1 MTARPTSSEPA
12 PSVTLRCQVTP
23 GVAVLGRDRPRL
35 SWRIESDLPSISQE
49 SYEVQAAPD
58 PDFDAVLATTGEI
71 DSAEQIGIEAPGEP
85 LHSREVRFYRVRL
98 RTAAGWTNWTAPLR
112 VEAGLLLASD
122 WRAVAITL
130 PADPGAERP
139 SPAPLLRREFA
150 VDGTVVRARLYAT
163 ALGMCSLSIN
173 GRRVSG
179 DLLSPGWTAYR
190 SRLLHD
196 TYDVTDLLVEGPN
209 VMAAM
214 LGDGWYRG
222 RLGWEPYGR
231 RGRYGTELGLIA
243 QLEVEL
249 TDGGQFVLATDGT
262 WRASTG
268 EVRMADIYDGCD
280 IDLRERQTGWD
291 RPGFDDAAWSPARII
306 AFDLGR
312 VEPRVAP
319 PVRPVMVIP
328 VKTADIGPGRW
339 QLDGGQNIA
348 GFVRLRVHGARGAS
362 VVVRHAEVLEPGG
375 ALHTRS
381 LRSARATDA
390 YVLADDQEVVLEPA
404 FTFHGFRYAEV
415 ETEAD
420 LVAAEFV
427 AISSDLAPRAS
438 FACSDDTLN
447 RFVENVVWSQRDNF
461 VSVPTDCPQRDER
474 LGWTGDAQAF
484 AATACVLFDAQSF
497 WTSWLRDLALD
508 QDPTLGVP
516 TVVPDVVLDGESRFG
531 RAGWADAATIV
542 PWAVYESFGDPDVLR
557 TQFESMRSHV
567 RSLVHRQGADGLL
580 EPAMQFGDW
589 LDPDAPADRPAE
601 AKADPTFL
609 ANAFFAHSASLVA
622 DAARVL
628 CRPDVEEEHRS
639 IAERV
644 SQAAWRRWR
653 DHAVTNQTGCAIALR
668 FGIVPSDERALVAGA
683 LAQLVREANGRVATG
698 FLGTPLVLPALA
710 ACGYYEEAYL
720 MLLCREVPSWLYQVE
735 QGATT
740 VWERWD
746 AIRPDGSLHPGKMTH
761 EQKFISNDADEGQML
776 SFNHYAY
783 GAVVDWIYRRLAG
796 IAPDA
801 REPGYRHIVFAPH
814 PPASVDWARASVDT
828 PYGLAAIEWR
838 RAAGQLHVDLTIP
851 VGAHGSFVA
860 PTETGSCAEPDGKR
874 VALAPGRHHITVRHG
889 AEGLSIKQVTVD
901 AGSGIDAAVEGA
913 ALDDQAMPSQPA
925 GSSVSR
931 ADARQTQPPTR

>member
-1 MTARPTSSEPA
+1 MTARPTSSEAAPA
-12 PSVTLRCQVTP
+12 VRLRCQLTP
-23 GVAVLGRDRPRL
+23 GVDVLGRDRPRL
-35 SWRIESDLPSISQE
+35 SWRIESDTPSISQE
-49 SYEVQAAPD
+49 SYEVQAASD
-58 PDFDAVLATTGEI
+58 PAFDAVLATTGEI
-71 DSAEQIGIEAPGEP
+71 DRVEQIGIAAPGAP
-85 LHSREVRFYRVRL
+85 LQSREVRFYRVRI
-98 RTAAGWTNWTAPLR
+98 RTSAGWTTWSAPLR
-112 VEAGLLLASD
+112 VEAGLLLPSD
-122 WRAVAITL
+122 WQAVAITL
-130 PADPGAERP
+130 PGDPGADRP
-139 SPAPLLRREFA
+139 SPAPILRREFA
-150 VDGTVVRARLYAT
+150 VIGSVVRARLYAT
-163 ALGMCSLSIN
+163 ALGMYSLSIN

-190 SRLLHD
+190 RRFLHD
-196 TYDVTDLLVEGPN
+196 TYDVADLLVEGPN
-209 VMAAM
+209 VIAGM

-222 RLGWEPYGR
+222 RLGWEPIGSR
-231 RGRYGTELGLIA
+231 CRYGTEVGLIA

-249 TDGGQFVLATDGT
+249 SDGERFVLATDGT

-268 EVRMADIYDGCD
+268 EIRMADIYDGCV

-291 RPGFDDAAWSPARII
+291 RPGFDDSDWSPAHII
-306 AFDLGR
+306 PFDLGC

-319 PVRPVMVIP
+319 PVRPVKVIP
-328 VKTADIGPGRW
+328 VKTVDIGSGRW

-348 GFVRLRVHGARGAS
+348 GFVRLRVHGTRGAS

-390 YVLADDQEVVLEPA
+390 YVLADDQEVLLEPA

-427 AISSDLAPRAS
+427 AVSSDLPPRAT

-447 RFVENVVWSQRDNF
+447 RFVQNVAWSQRDNF

-484 AATACVLFDAQSF
+484 ARTACVLFDAQSF

-508 QDPTLGVP
+508 QDPTFGVS

-542 PWAVYESFGDPDVLR
+542 PWAVYEAYGDSEILR
-557 TQFESMRSHV
+557 SQFESMRSHV
-567 RSLVHRQGADGLL
+567 RSLVLRQGADGLL
-580 EPAMQFGDW
+580 GSAMQFGDW

-628 CRPDVEEEHRS
+628 SRPDVEEEHRS

-653 DHAVTNQTGCAIALR
+653 DHAVTNQTGCAVALDLGIA
-668 FGIVPSDERALVAGA
+668 PADERAFVAGA
-683 LAQLVREANGRVATG
+683 LAQLVREGNGRVATG

-710 ACGYYEEAYL
+710 GCGYYEEAYL
-720 MLLCREVPSWLYQVE
+720 MLLRREVPSWLYQVE

-746 AIRPDGSLHPGKMTH
+746 AIRPDGSIHPGKMTH
-761 EQKFISNDADEGQML
+761 ERKLISNDADEGQML

-783 GAVVDWIYRRLAG
+783 GAVVDWIYRHLAG
-796 IAPDA
+796 IAPDV

-814 PPASVDWARASVDT
+814 PPASIDRARASVDT
-828 PYGLAAIEWR
+828 PFGLAAIEWR

-860 PTETGSCAEPDGKR
+860 PTETGSCAEHDGNR
-874 VALAPGRHHITVRHG
+874 IALEPGRHHIVVRYG
-889 AEGLSIKQVTVD
+889 AEGPSLEQITV
-901 AGSGIDAAVEGA
+901 AVGSGMNTAAEGA
-913 ALDDQAMPSQPA
+913 ALYD
-925 GSSVSR
+925 
-931 ADARQTQPPTR
+931 